1 MDSAAQPR
9 AQHGNGVPHG
19 KMPQGQQSLPPLSSL
34 TNGLS
39 TADQSPGQ
47 QSKQPPE
54 SREVRDSGNWS
65 IAPSKHSST
74 VSQHMGLQVQTL
86 LNPSD
91 DSPSRASIPETPSS
105 ARYPSGFS
113 QSSQPSA
120 LPSLNQ
126 GFDNRLSVDASSH
139 LESRRSSVDSRMNVG
154 MGHLS
159 IHPQSPYESQN
170 ASRASLVSN
179 LQQQRGISSSE
190 SRPNGTSPL
199 SPNRNGPRAN
209 HPPRRA
215 PVITPNPRC
224 VSGAPDPTASAP
236 TKGFAWA
243 FPADDF
249 EHEDKRASSSGESS
263 IDRSNVPSR
272 QNSIATSINSS
283 IYTTDSRLH
292 PGQPQLDQRLD
303 DDIPS
308 THHHSMQHRSVTTL
322 QNVDPT
328 NPLTPGS
335 GSYSRTPEL
344 RVSHKMAERKRRSE
358 MKTLFDDLNNI
369 LPNSPGSKS
378 SKWEILT
385 KAIEYIR
392 NLTRAHQ
399 NAREEIS
406 RLRPDAEY
414 CRRAQEENELLRSEL
429 TAVWNALR
437 RVDPSSPHVYG
448 SMTGHLAQGHP
459 TTPGSG
465 SNVLP
470 PLQQQQQQQPHPPPP
485 PQPAA
490 SWAPQHATAMQ
501 GVEFGGMRPY
511 EHSHR

>member
-1 MDSAAQPR
+1 MDSSAQPR
-9 AQHGNGVPHG
+9 VQHGNGVHG
-19 KMPQGQQSLPPLSSL
+19 KLPQGQQSLPPLSTL
-34 TNGLS
+34 TNGLP
-39 TADQSPGQ
+39 TAEHSPAQPKQ
-47 QSKQPPE
+47 QLD
-54 SREVRDSGNWS
+54 SRDIRDSGNWS
-65 IAPSKHSST
+65 IAPSKREYPTPPACHLHVVLTCTPDSST
-74 VSQHMGLQVQTL
+74 ISQHMGLQVQTL

-170 ASRASLVSN
+170 ASRVSLVSN
-179 LQQQRGISSSE
+179 LQQQRGIANPE

-199 SPNRNGPRAN
+199 SPNRHGPRAN

-215 PVITPNPRC
+215 PVITPNPKS
-224 VSGAPDPTASAP
+224 VSGAPNPTASAP
-236 TKGFAWA
+236 TKGYAWA

-283 IYTTDSRLH
+283 IYTTDSRL
-292 PGQPQLDQRLD
+292 PQGQQRLD
-303 DDIPS
+303 DGMYPSLSRVTLLTDVDIPS
-308 THHHSMQHRSVTTL
+308 THHHSMQHRSVTNL
-322 QNVDPT
+322 QSIDPS
-328 NPLTPGS
+328 NPLTPGG

-385 KAIEYIR
+385 KGKLCYG
-392 NLTRAHQ
+392 LSH
-399 NAREEIS
+399 
-406 RLRPDAEY
+406 
-414 CRRAQEENELLRSEL
+414 
-429 TAVWNALR
+429 V
-437 RVDPSSPHVYG
+437 SS
-448 SMTGHLAQGHP
+448 
-459 TTPGSG
+459 
-465 SNVLP
+465 
-470 PLQQQQQQQPHPPPP
+470 
-485 PQPAA
+485 
-490 SWAPQHATAMQ
+490 
-501 GVEFGGMRPY
+501 
-511 EHSHR
+511 